1 MAFYL
6 GKHGN
11 IRLRRGT
18 DVFIGEIVASVS
30 PDDVNTTLHR
40 LGVDKATDN
49 LFTGDRVDISTADSR
64 GLAFIPAS
72 NWSSGAIEDTF
83 SAFVNVNEAGGLRFY
98 SAFVDAINNTR
109 ANEINL
115 QAFAGDDIELTVTVR
130 DTRFNLLGN
139 VSKYEFNTSRDS
151 IDLTTLSDK
160 YKQQHNA
167 GLISGSGSIECAFD
181 YTTQSVNEA
190 PMIML
195 QIIQRLDL
203 GCAFDIALYLTD
215 KEVVPTNP
223 NIFYQTTAVT
233 TKTGISVE
241 AGGLVSCT
249 IDFLTT
255 SEIKLVIGK
264 PSEYILKEDDDR
276 IEVEQSLDFLLQE
289 ITD

>member
-11 IRLRRGT
+11 VRLRRGT
-18 DVFIGEIVASVS
+18 DVFIGSIKASIS
-30 PDDVNTTLHR
+30 PDDVNTNLER
-40 LGVDKATDN
+40 LGVDNATDN
-49 LFTGDRVDISTADSR
+49 LFTGDRIDITTTDSR

-72 NWSSGAIEDTF
+72 NWTSGVIEDTF
-83 SAFVNVNEAGGLRFY
+83 SAFVNVNEAGGLRFF
-98 SAFVDAINNTR
+98 SAFEDSINNTR
-109 ANEINL
+109 ANEVDL
-115 QAFAGDDIELTVTVR
+115 QAFTGEPIEASLAVR
-130 DTRFNLLGN
+130 DTRFNIVGN
-139 VSKYEFNTSRDS
+139 VSRYEFNTSRDS
-151 IDLTTLSDK
+151 VDLTTLADK

-167 GLISGSGSIECAFD
+167 GLISGSGRIECAFD
-181 YTTQSVNEA
+181 YTTGSTIEA

-215 KEVVPTNP
+215 KEVVATQP

-233 TKTGISVE
+233 TSTGITVE

-249 IDFLTT
+249 IDFVTT
-255 SEIKLVIGK
+255 KEIKLVIGK

-276 IEVEQSLDFLLQE
+276 IKVEQSLDYLLQE
-289 ITD
+289 VTD